1 MNSPPARPSRGPAA
15 NIALRQFVK
24 FCIVGA
30 SNFVLDAGSAYVL
43 TFIFHLDWP
52 IAKTISFLIA
62 VTNSFFWNSRWTF
75 RALDKA
81 KQHQQYLVFVSI
93 NIVGWL
99 LNLAI
104 MSVVFRLMTGSWLL
118 GKPDKLHWLIATLI
132 ATSIVVA
139 WNFTANKRWTFKA

>member
-1 MNSPPARPSRGPAA
+1 MNSSPASSRPGSVAM
-15 NIALRQFVK
+15 RQFVK

-30 SNFVLDAGSAYVL
+30 SNFVIDAGCAYVL
-43 TFIFHLDWP
+43 TYIFHLDWP

-75 RALDKA
+75 RALDKSR
-81 KQHQQYLVFVSI
+81 QHQQYLVFVLI

-104 MSVVFRLMTGSWLL
+104 MSLVFRLITGSWLL
-118 GKPDKLHWLIATLI
+118 GKPDKLHWLAATLV

-139 WNFTANKRWTFKA
+139 WNFAANKRWTFKA